1 MNKVYINAIGSFLP
15 GEPISN
21 EAMENYIGKINGQKS
36 RLGPLILRQNRI
48 KKRHYAMG
56 QDGTTIW
63 TAASLVAKAINQ
75 ALQESEVMP
84 RDVSFLAAATSQSD
98 FLVPGFASMVH
109 GELKDFPALELASFQ
124 SVCAS
129 SMMALKDAYL
139 QIKATEHSN
148 AVVGAGEFASRF
160 FQPGF
165 YENTQILGED
175 GLLPMSAEFLR
186 WTLSD
191 GAGALV
197 LENRPNQHRH
207 SLEIEWISLR
217 SFANR
222 FQPCMYAGGVQE
234 PIMPWG
240 NFMNPEKAHKSGS
253 IALQQDFQL
262 LSEMLPVWVGEFAKL
277 IEEHRLSMDT
287 MDWFLCH
294 YSTHSLK
301 LALVT
306 LLEKAG
312 CMVPPERWFTN
323 LYEKG
328 NTGSASMF
336 VMLDELFHSNDLKKG
351 QRIFCIVP
359 ESGRSIISFM
369 MLKVV

>member
-1 MNKVYINAIGSFLP
+1 MNKVYINAIGVCLP
-15 GEPISN
+15 GEPVPN
-21 EAMENYIGKINGQKS
+21 DEMEQHIGKINQQKS
-36 RLGPLILRQNRI
+36 RLGPLILRQNKI
-48 KKRHYAMG
+48 KQRHYAIDKTG
-56 QDGTTIW
+56 HTQW
-63 TAASLVAKAINQ
+63 TGSLLVAEAINH
-75 ALQESEVMP
+75 ALQNSELVP
-84 RDVSFLAAATSQSD
+84 NEVSFLAAATSQAD

-109 GELKDFPALELASFQ
+109 GELDLPPVEIASYQ

-129 SMMALKDAYL
+129 SMMALKNAWL
-139 QIKATEHSN
+139 QVKSGEHPN
-148 AVVGAGEFASRF
+148 AVVGAGEFASRY

-165 YENTQILGED
+165 YENTRLLGED
-175 GLLPMSAEFLR
+175 GQLPMSAEFLR

-191 GAGALV
+191 GAGAVV
-197 LENRPNQHRH
+197 LEDRPNRHGH
-207 SLEIEWISLR
+207 SLEIEWITLR

-222 FQPCMYAGGVQE
+222 FKPCMYAGGIQE
-234 PIMPWG
+234 PITPWG
-240 NFMNPEKAHKSGS
+240 NSFSPE
-253 IALQQDFQL
+253 IAYRQGTMTLQQDFKL
-262 LSEMLPVWVGEFAKL
+262 LSEMLPVWVGEYVKL
-277 IEEHRLSMDT
+277 IEEGKVSIED

-301 LALVT
+301 LELVK

-312 CMVPPERWFTN
+312 CMIPEEKWFNN

-336 VMLDELFHSNDLKKG
+336 VMLDELFNQKNLVKG
-351 QRIFCIVP
+351 QKIFCVIP

>member
-1 MNKVYINAIGSFLP
+1 MDKVYINATGTCLP
-15 GEPISN
+15 GEPVSN
-21 EAMENYIGKINGQKS
+21 DEIEQYIGKINQQKS
-36 RLGPLILRQNRI
+36 RLGPLILRQNKI
-48 KKRHYAMG
+48 KQRYYAIDRQG
-56 QDGTTIW
+56 KTQW
-63 TAASLVAKAINQ
+63 TGSLLVAKAIDT
-75 ALQESEVMP
+75 ALQKSEITSQEVA
-84 RDVSFLAAATSQSD
+84 FLAAATSQSD

-109 GELKDFPALELASFQ
+109 GELDLPPVEVASYQ

-129 SMMALKDAYL
+129 SMMALKNAWL
-139 QIKATEHSN
+139 QVKSGEHPN

-165 YENTQILGED
+165 YENTAIIGED
-175 GLLPMSAEFLR
+175 GQLPMSAEFLR

-191 GAGALV
+191 GAGAV
-197 LENRPNQHRH
+197 ILENRPNRHGH
-207 SLEIEWISLR
+207 SLEIEWITLR

-222 FQPCMYAGGVQE
+222 FKPCMYAGGLQE
-234 PIMPWG
+234 PITPWG
-240 NFMNPEKAHKSGS
+240 NYFSPESAYRHGT
-253 IALQQDFQL
+253 IALQQDFKL
-262 LSEMLPVWVGEFAKL
+262 LSEMLPVWVGEYVKL
-277 IEEHRLSMDT
+277 IEEGKVSIDE

-301 LALVT
+301 LELVK

-312 CMVPPERWFTN
+312 CMIPEDKWFNN

-336 VMLDELFHSNDLKKG
+336 VMLDELFYQKSLVKG
-351 QRIFCIVP
+351 QRVFCVIP